1 MKKFFTNPYIGE
13 AFFFTYISALIIFV
27 HMIVIED
34 YWLLLSILSVLFA
47 FIFATHRPTLF
58 SALWMAFLI
67 GFLAGISPNKIG
79 KIYIFLTGLLWFANC
94 ASIGIK
100 IIEEHEKEDDFEE

>member
-1 MKKFFTNPYIGE
+1 MKNFFTNPYISE
-13 AFFFTYISALIIFV
+13 ALDFTYISALIIFI

-34 YWLLLSILSVLFA
+34 YWLLLSLLSVLFA

-67 GFLAGISPNKIG
+67 GSLAGISPHKIG
-79 KIYIFLTGLLWFANC
+79 RIYIVLTGILWFANC
-94 ASIGIK
+94 ASIGTK
-100 IIEEHEKEDDFEE
+100 IIEEYEKDQS